1 MDYRW
6 FQYCFQGYELPDG
19 QSAQQILNMAAVHD
33 EIPLAGQASS
43 AKRWMRAL
51 PTIEAIWQNNYH
63 ETNYSRQAQEDDA
76 REFHML
82 REYSAGR
89 LQEFLQL
96 EDLSWFRQETRDE
109 EMPEPQSTEQLF
121 AFARVL
127 RDIPIKAAIAGHL
140 RWFHST
146 PNAMLNHNNFG
157 VYENDPVAARASSSK
172 RWMRAVGARPLLRQ
186 EEDQDR
192 LSMVVRALP
201 YDLINDRRVEND
213 MSRNP
218 VRMTRI

>member
-1 MDYRW
+1 MPTIDYRW

-19 QSAQQILNMAAVHD
+19 QSAQQILNMAA
-33 EIPLAGQASS
+33 
-43 AKRWMRAL
+43 
-51 PTIEAIWQNNYH
+51 EAV
-63 ETNYSRQAQEDDA
+63 RLAQEDDA

-96 EDLSWFRQETRDE
+96 EDLNWFRQVTRDE
-109 EMPEPQSTEQLF
+109 EMPEPPSTEQLF

-140 RWFHST
+140 RWFH
-146 PNAMLNHNNFG
+146 
-157 VYENDPVAARASSSK
+157 ENDPVAARASSSK
-172 RWMRAVGARPLLRQ
+172 RWMRRAVGARPLLRQ